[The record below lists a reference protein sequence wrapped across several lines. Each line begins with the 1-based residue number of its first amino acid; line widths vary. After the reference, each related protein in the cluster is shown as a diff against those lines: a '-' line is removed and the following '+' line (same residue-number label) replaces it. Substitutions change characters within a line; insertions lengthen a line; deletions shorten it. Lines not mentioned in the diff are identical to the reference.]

1 MRAWKSAAL
10 ILLFLACARREQH
23 PPVILIS
30 VDTLRADR
38 VTPALMP
45 HVVALGHDGVVYRN
59 AWSHVPLT
67 LPSHLSM
74 LTGRL
79 PPEHGVRDNAGYR
92 FHGQTVA
99 SLLRAE
105 GYRTAAA
112 VSAYV
117 LRGQTGVGEGFETYD
132 DAIGL
137 VEGASLGALQ
147 RPGMDTEQIAERWI
161 DAHGGEPF
169 FYFLHLYEPHAPY
182 APSYDADVRAADV
195 VAGRFLDHLRRSG
208 VYERAVIL
216 FVSDHGEGLME
227 HGEAEHGVF
236 LYREDLH
243 VPLIVK
249 MPKGVGRSGDDDTP
263 AGLSD
268 VGPTI
273 LEAAGVSVPKSM
285 TGLSLLH
292 ARPDRPLYAESYF
305 PRLHL
310 GWSELRSIV
319 HGPLHVIDAPRG
331 EVYDLRADPG
341 ERQNVVARERRAYAE
356 GRALARA
363 TAGTFAAP
371 ERVDPEEAKKL
382 AALGYVSA
390 GGDAADGE
398 LPDPKDVIDR
408 LAQLKNVEELVARG
422 DHAKAI
428 AALTSLLE
436 ANPRWSDV
444 REQLGQEYDRS
455 GDHASAARV
464 YQEGITRTPPL
475 AGAFALSAGFSLL
488 QLGRLDDA
496 AAHAGIALSAGES
509 GAHLLLGEI
518 ALARKDYAMAS
529 REEAAAE
536 ASSGQ
541 KAHALFLAARVAAA
555 QHDYDR
561 ALELL
566 DAVQRERAATG
577 ASLPQRFHYVAADA
591 LAHRMRFA
599 EAEAEFGK
607 AIAEDAGD
615 ARAYADLALLQ
626 EITHHRDAAH
636 ATLEQLAATHPRAAI
651 CLDIAKQLETVGDP
665 AGAAVWRQ
673 RARVAR

>member
-1 MRAWKSAAL
+1 MKSWRLIGAMMLLAA
-10 ILLFLACARREQH
+10 ACARREQH

-45 HVVALGHDGVVYRN
+45 HVTALGRDGVVYRN

-92 FHGQTVA
+92 FAGETVA
-99 SLLRAE
+99 SLLRAG

-117 LRGQTGVGEGFETYD
+117 LRGATGAGTGFETYD

-137 VEGASLGALQ
+137 VEGAPLGALQ
-147 RPGMDTEQIAERWI
+147 RPGMATEQVAERWI
-161 DAHGGEPF
+161 DAHAGAPF

-182 APSYDADVRAADV
+182 APTYEADVRAADGV
-195 VAGRFLDHLRRSG
+195 VGAFLDHLRRTG
-208 VYERAVIL
+208 VYDRAVIL
-216 FVSDHGEGLME
+216 LVSDHGEGLME

-236 LYREDLH
+236 LYAEDLH

-249 MPKGVGRSGDDDTP
+249 MPKGGRRGEDDTP

-273 LEAAGVSVPKSM
+273 LDAAGATVPKSM
-285 TGLSLLH
+285 TGLSLL
-292 ARPDRPLYAESYF
+292 RPPPTRPLYAESYF

-319 HGPLHVIDAPRG
+319 HGSLHVIDAPRG

-341 ERQNVVARERRAYAE
+341 ERRNVVARERRAYAE

-363 TAGTFAAP
+363 TAGAFAAP
-371 ERVDPEEAKKL
+371 SAVDPEEAKKL

-390 GGDAADGE
+390 GADAADGE
-398 LPDPKDVIDR
+398 LPDPKDVIGQ
-408 LAQLKNVEELVARG
+408 LAQLKNVEELIARK
-422 DHAKAI
+422 DHAQAI
-428 AALTSLLE
+428 VALTALLN

-464 YQEGITRTPPL
+464 YQEGITRAPRL

-518 ALARKDYAMAS
+518 ALARKDTALAS
-529 REEAAAE
+529 REEVLAE
-536 ASSGQ
+536 AGSGQ

-566 DAVQRERAATG
+566 DQVQRERTATG

-591 LAHRMRFA
+591 LAHRMRFP
-599 EAEAEFGK
+599 EAEAEFEK
-607 AIAEDAGD
+607 AIADDAGD

-626 EITHHRDAAH
+626 EITHRRDAAH
-636 ATLEQLAATHPRAAI
+636 ATLEGLAATHPSQAV
-651 CLDIAKQLETVGDP
+651 CLDIAKQLETVGD
-665 AGAAVWRQ
+665 AASAAAWRQ
-673 RARVAR
+673 RARVAP